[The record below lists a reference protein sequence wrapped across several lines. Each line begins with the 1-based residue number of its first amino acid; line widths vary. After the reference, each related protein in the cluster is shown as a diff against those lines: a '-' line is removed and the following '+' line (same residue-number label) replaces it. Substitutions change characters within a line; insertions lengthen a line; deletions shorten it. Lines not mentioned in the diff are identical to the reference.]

1 MALSGIEGEGTRVN
15 RNAMTSFRQVRAAA
29 PRGRRI
35 AVAGADDPAVLH
47 AVAMA
52 VSEGIVSGGRLCM
65 SRLTRAEAELEL
77 EQAGLEPG
85 SFEIDAVGEGRA
97 AGDREPCFQAVAAVR
112 DGEADILMK
121 GFVQTADFMRAV
133 LNKETGIRAGNLLCQ
148 VGVYEVP
155 SLGRLV
161 VMADVGIVIVP
172 DLDQLVGIAAGAVQ
186 VAKALCLGD
195 EGRPRVAMLSSV
207 DTVNPA
213 IPGNANAAP
222 HSADGCQ
229 GPDSRG
235 GQSWIRRDLRRTAG
249 P

>member
-85 SFEIDAVGEGRA
+85 LSRSMPWA
-97 AGDREPCFQAVAAVR
+97 
-112 DGEADILMK
+112 K
-121 GFVQTADFMRAV
+121 GV
-133 LNKETGIRAGNLLCQ
+133 
-148 VGVYEVP
+148 
-155 SLGRLV
+155 RLV
-161 VMADVGIVIVP
+161 TGSPASRQWLRCAMA
-172 DLDQLVGIAAGAVQ
+172 
-186 VAKALCLGD
+186 
-195 EGRPRVAMLSSV
+195 RP
-207 DTVNPA
+207 TF
-213 IPGNANAAP
+213 
-222 HSADGCQ
+222 
-229 GPDSRG
+229 
-235 GQSWIRRDLRRTAG
+235 
-249 P
+249 